1 MFTLCCVYWEVEK
14 RLFCTLQVFHH
25 FFDVCGTSCANCC
38 CQVCIANVFWNEFY
52 QDPSHHFTMETLVN
66 ISQHG
71 IQDLVF
77 KFLSN
82 AWSSIFYYLVMII
95 FVILWGRQS
104 EILSPHFQMR
114 KLRHEQSW
122 LDETARKKSICDRA
136 WYVWIHV
143 CVHIHECIHTNTY
156 FMCIYVFFCKMRVRA
171 IISFFTRIY
180 LFTTKRQFNV
190 IPKIKAS

>member
-1 MFTLCCVYWEVEK
+1 MLY
-14 RLFCTLQVFHH
+14 TLQVFHH

-71 IQDLVF
+71 IQDLVL

-122 LDETARKKSICDRA
+122 LNEIAHKKSICDSL
-136 WYVWIHV
+136 V
-143 CVHIHECIHTNTY
+143 CVYTCVCTY
-156 FMCIYVFFCKMRVRA
+156 TWMYTHKYIFYVYIFFSCKMRVRA

-180 LFTTKRQFNV
+180 LFTTKNNLMSYLKLKLLN
-190 IPKIKAS
+190 I